1 MLIIVILAFILCW
14 VWIEISL
21 IVLNKKL
28 IEQTYNNHNSYKK
41 FILILR
47 IFAIIL
53 LLITMIY
60 MYFVKDIRLQD
71 AIEYCLGILK

>member
-1 MLIIVILAFILCW
+1 MIIIVIIAFILCW
-14 VWIEISL
+14 IWIEISL

-28 IEQTYNNHNSYKK
+28 LVNTNDKQASYKK

-53 LLITMIY
+53 LLITILY
-60 MYFVKDIRLQD
+60 MYFFKGIRLQE
-71 AIEYCLGILK
+71 AIEYCLGVLR